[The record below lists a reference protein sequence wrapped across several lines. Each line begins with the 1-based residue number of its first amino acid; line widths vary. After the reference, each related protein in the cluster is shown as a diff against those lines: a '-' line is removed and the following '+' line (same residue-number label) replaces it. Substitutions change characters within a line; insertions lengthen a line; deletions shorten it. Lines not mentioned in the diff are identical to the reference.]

1 MSKHIVLIRHAQAER
16 TQSGLKDKERRLTSE
31 GSRDAMRMG
40 KLLSESHLI
49 PNIIL
54 SSIAERTKETS
65 KYLCEQL
72 PFDFS
77 EVIFEEDIYESSV
90 RLLINT
96 IEKINDGFN
105 CVFMVGHNPSIS
117 YLAEYLTS
125 DVIGDLSPCSVV
137 DLSCE
142 LDSWKEISQGC
153 CYFVKVYSPVDL
165 Y

>member
-65 KYLCEQL
+65 KYLC
-72 PFDFS
+72 
-77 EVIFEEDIYESSV
+77 
-90 RLLINT
+90 
-96 IEKINDGFN
+96 
-105 CVFMVGHNPSIS
+105 
-117 YLAEYLTS
+117 
-125 DVIGDLSPCSVV
+125 
-137 DLSCE
+137 
-142 LDSWKEISQGC
+142 
-153 CYFVKVYSPVDL
+153 
-165 Y
+165 